1 MLVTRTVTSTE
12 EAASSDITTSATVT
26 TNSPTDWP
34 EIPRAGSGQSSDWF
48 QSEFTTT
55 ASPEEAPETTTTT
68 TWWYTTTEQP
78 DVSSDDYDE
87 TTTTITTSVPLAQL
101 IYSGQYHEVNPGQYH
116 EVNPGQ
122 YHEIN
127 PGQYNEVNPG
137 QYSTDRRG
145 DSPKPPSEQYFTE
158 EPRAIN
164 TAGSHNT
171 LPSKSLNDVQ
181 VEVQHTD
188 DAQIYNV
195 QSEIDGRFII
205 GEYGTIS
212 KESGQTLQGVRYT
225 AVSDVSVDPSLIY
238 QTLIKYF
245 PMQADP
251 GDYNNET

>member
-12 EAASSDITTSATVT
+12 EAVNSDITTSATT

-34 EIPRAGSGQSSDWF
+34 EIPRAGSADWF
-48 QSEFTTT
+48 QSDFTTT
-55 ASPEEAPETTTTT
+55 SSPEPETT
-68 TWWYTTTEQP
+68 TWWYTEQP
-78 DVSSDDYDE
+78 DITSDYE
-87 TTTTITTSVPLAQL
+87 TTTSVPLVQM

-122 YHEIN
+122 YHEVN
-127 PGQYNEVNPG
+127 PGQYNEVDPG
-137 QYSTDRRG
+137 KYYSENSQ
-145 DSPKPPSEQYFTE
+145 DSPEQYFTE

-164 TAGSHNT
+164 TGHIPASSGGSGRT
-171 LPSKSLNDVQ
+171 PSNHRHNDVQ

-225 AVSDVSVDPSLIY
+225 AISDVSVDPSLIY

-245 PMQADP
+245 PMQAADL